1 MDINTVKNITNGAYN
16 IYSEDDAVY
25 FERFS
30 KRQKEAYAENGGLR
44 VRSLCASGIC
54 FDFVTDSAYVKVGYK
69 VMSRAR
75 DFGYFDLY
83 IDNIFVES
91 IGDDCLS
98 DGTVKFK
105 IPKDGCKEH
114 RVTIY
119 LPHLS
124 ELGIIGFETEENA
137 SVIPVKK
144 EEKLLLCLGDSIT
157 QGMDAKYPSSPYPV
171 QLAREL
177 NMELLNQGV
186 GGYVYNG
193 KSVDKDLNIN
203 PDLITVAY
211 GTNDWNVCKGRDE
224 FSENTDNYFKALTSV
239 YDTKITY
246 VITPIWRFDID
257 NTMPLGSFNDLV
269 GIITEKAVKY
279 GIKNII
285 NGIHLVP
292 NDIKYFAGD
301 TNVHPSDLGFMYY
314 FKNLLRYT
322 KSNIK
327 MI

>member
-1 MDINTVKNITNGAYN
+1 MDINTVKNITKGAYN
-16 IYSEDDAVY
+16 IYSEDDSVY

-105 IPKDGCKEH
+105 IPKAGCKEH

-124 ELGIIGFETEENA
+124 ELAIIGFETEENA
-137 SVIPVKK
+137 GVIPVKK

-157 QGMDAKYPSSPYPV
+157 Q
-171 QLAREL
+171 
-177 NMELLNQGV
+177 
-186 GGYVYNG
+186 
-193 KSVDKDLNIN
+193 
-203 PDLITVAY
+203 
-211 GTNDWNVCKGRDE
+211 
-224 FSENTDNYFKALTSV
+224 
-239 YDTKITY
+239 
-246 VITPIWRFDID
+246 
-257 NTMPLGSFNDLV
+257 
-269 GIITEKAVKY
+269 
-279 GIKNII
+279 
-285 NGIHLVP
+285 
-292 NDIKYFAGD
+292 
-301 TNVHPSDLGFMYY
+301 
-314 FKNLLRYT
+314 
-322 KSNIK
+322 
-327 MI
+327 